1 MRYAAARRAVCGRT
15 HASPRGRPAE
25 DRFAAMAT
33 IQDVNDLFERIRRI
47 GARLIVTTGPGS
59 DWKADVPNFGIQTY
73 KVTGMK
79 SPEEL
84 EDDIATLSLWIW
96 SLKDHLKL
104 VLASL
109 GQDPLDIE
117 RFVNSDRDLQVCAD
131 IANSAKHLPLRTSR
145 TGQFL
150 KAGRLCFSLPLSS
163 VGELVFRPNEVQ
175 IDVSRPDL
183 VKIAIPVIDR
193 AGNTVGD
200 VIAHLH
206 AGVIAWERCAREAGV
221 LA

>member
-1 MRYAAARRAVCGRT
+1 
-15 HASPRGRPAE
+15 
-25 DRFAAMAT
+25 MAT

-47 GARLIVTTGPGS
+47 GARLVVTAGPGS
-59 DWKADVPNFGIQTY
+59 DWKADMPDFEIQTY

-84 EDDIATLSLWIW
+84 EDDIATLSIWIW
-96 SLKDHLKL
+96 SLKDHLKAIM
-104 VLASL
+104 VSL

-131 IANSAKHLPLRTSR
+131 IANSAKHLSLRTSR
-145 TGQFL
+145 TGEFL
-150 KAGRLCFSLPLSS
+150 KAGRLCFSLPMSS
-163 VGELVFRPNEVQ
+163 IGELVFRPNEVQ

-183 VKIAIPVIDR
+183 VKIALPVVDH

-200 VIAHLH
+200 AIAHLH
-206 AGVIAWERCAREAGV
+206 AGVEAWERFTSQLG
-221 LA
+221 LTP